1 MIIWV
6 VKILVYSSS
15 SVYSCHLFL
24 ISSASVRS
32 IPFLS
37 FILLIFAWNVCLH
50 SDKSQVCCL
59 IVSLSVV
66 IIYGCVT
73 NHLRRHW
80 LKTVS
85 ILFLLMNLL
94 LGQGSWEKTCLWS
107 TRVSWYG
114 SNSLGRSSPHIS
126 LACLTTWHGLWSGN
140 SAGLF
145 SGNLASL
152 DPRHQDWK
160 LPVSS
165 SLTQHHFCHI

>member
-6 VKILVYSSS
+6 VKIFLYSSS

-59 IVSLSVV
+59 IVSLSLV
-66 IIYGCVT
+66 IIYGCVR

-114 SNSLGRSSPHIS
+114 SDSLGRSSSAYFTRMPGHLVWDVVWQLS
-126 LACLTTWHGLWSGN
+126 RVVLWEPCFLRSKT
-140 SAGLF
+140 
-145 SGNLASL
+145 
-152 DPRHQDWK
+152 PR
-160 LPVSS
+160 LEAS
-165 SLTQHHFCHI
+165 SLF